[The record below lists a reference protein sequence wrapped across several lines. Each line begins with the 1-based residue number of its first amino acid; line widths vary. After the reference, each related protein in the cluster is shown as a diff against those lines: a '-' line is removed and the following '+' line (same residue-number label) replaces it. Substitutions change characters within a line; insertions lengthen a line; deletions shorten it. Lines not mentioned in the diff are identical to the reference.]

1 MRTPEELLE
10 HHAAAAGL
18 LEHARLLA
26 RLGRC
31 FAAACPGGLAER
43 ARVVNYRQGTVV
55 VHTENGAVAA
65 KLRQLAP
72 RLRDAF
78 VRTGLECNG
87 LEVKV
92 QPAQNIAQSMSSSV
106 KPISHAGLAALSRC
120 AARLP
125 ASSPLAAALRRL
137 VAHAATAE

>member
-10 HHAAAAGL
+10 HHAAVAGL

-26 RLGRC
+26 RLGRG
-31 FAAACPGGLAER
+31 FAATCPGGLAEW

-55 VHTENGAVAA
+55 IHAENGAVAA

-78 VRTGLECNG
+78 VKIGLECNG

-92 QPAQNIAQSMSSSV
+92 QPVQNIAQSMPSTI
-106 KPISHAGLAALSRC
+106 KPISHGGLAALSGC
-120 AARLP
+120 AAGLP
-125 ASSPLAAALRRL
+125 AASPLAAALRRL
-137 VAHAATAE
+137 VAHAAKTE